1 MSNSVLQRLPHPYGS
16 MIDRTQM
23 IEFEFDQQKY
33 QGFAGDTIAS
43 ALIANQRWV
52 MSRSFK
58 YHRPRAPLTM
68 AGQDANTLIQL
79 PEEAN
84 VLADTTE
91 IQPQLRAAGQNFS
104 GSLLKD
110 SDAFLGKFS
119 KFMPVGFYYR
129 AFYKPK
135 GVWKLWEP
143 LIRKKAGLGVLDLN
157 FEPEYYDKAYL
168 FHDVVVVG
176 GGPAGLQAA
185 LSAAEQ
191 GAKVLLVEQEK
202 LLGGSLN
209 YARFDVE
216 GVVADRLRE
225 QLVNAVTAHANIQVM
240 MQAVCNA
247 WFTDHYLPVIQGKR
261 MYKVRA
267 KQCIVA
273 SGSFDQPVIFRNN
286 DLPGVIL
293 TSAVQRLIKLYA
305 VKPGQKV
312 VILTGH
318 DDGYLAA
325 LDMLEAGIDV
335 VAVVDLREV
344 PRNKAAYGAV
354 KAKNVACYLGSTVF
368 EALHDKTMHRVH
380 GVDIRKIV
388 SEGQVAEDAKKLDCD
403 VLCMSSGYMP
413 VYQLLCQAG
422 GKLSY
427 SDQKAEFN
435 LSGLPQG
442 LHVTG
447 SVEGV
452 HAIEQVVE
460 HAKYTGRLAAKQAL
474 GHILDLEVQS
484 SSNIVSTNNPV
495 NFPWPIF
502 AHPKGKEF
510 VDFDEDLQI
519 RDIVNATKSGYRD
532 VQLVKRFSTV
542 GMGPSQG
549 RHSALPTARLV
560 AKSTQRS
567 VSETGVTTA
576 RPPFTVEK
584 LAHVAGRSFDPYR
597 QTPMHAQHLE
607 ANATMMPAGNWQR
620 PAFYGDAAHRLQHIE
635 NEVKHV
641 RNQVGMIDVSTLGGL
656 EIRGPDSAEFINR
669 LYTFGFTKLPVG
681 KTRYAVMSNEHGVV
695 IDDGVAARLS
705 EHHFYVTATT
715 SGVDRIY
722 QQMLKWNAQWRLNL
736 DITNVTTALAA
747 VNIAGPQSRAVMQ
760 KVCHDVDLSNTA
772 FPYLGVREGHI
783 QGIPVRILRVGFV
796 GELGYEIH
804 FPARY
809 GEFMWNHLMQAGQ
822 AFDIKPFG
830 VESQRLL
837 RLEKGHIII
846 SQDTDG
852 MTHPQEVDLGWAVA
866 RNKPWFVGKRSI
878 AILEQQPLK
887 RKLVSFVLDKSQEKP
902 LEGHIVLEGEN
913 ISGNITSCE
922 YSPTLD
928 KIIGMAYVGIGQ
940 SEVGHQ
946 FPIRVE
952 KGAMVHATVVKAPFY
967 DPENQRQ
974 EI

>member
-1 MSNSVLQRLPHPYGS
+1 MSDLALSRLPLPYGC
-16 MIDRTQM
+16 MIDRSQEV
-23 IEFEFDQQKY
+23 EFNFDNQKY
-33 QGFAGDTIAS
+33 IGYSGDTLAS
-43 ALIANQRWV
+43 ALLANQRWV

-79 PEEAN
+79 PQEAN
-84 VLADTTE
+84 VLADLVE
-91 IQPQLRAAGQNFS
+91 IKPQLSASGQNFS
-104 GSLLKD
+104 GTLLND
-110 SDAFLGKFS
+110 STAVLGKFS

-143 LIRKKAGLGVLDLN
+143 LIRKKAGLGILDLN

-168 FHDVVVVG
+168 FTDVAVIG
-176 GGPAGLQAA
+176 AGPAGLQAA
-185 LSAAEQ
+185 LSAADT
-191 GAKVLLVEQEK
+191 GAKVLLIEQDK
-202 LLGGSLN
+202 ILGGSLN

-216 GVVADRLRE
+216 GKKAVELR
-225 QLVNAVTAHANIQVM
+225 QKLT
-240 MQAVCNA
+240 QAVEQHPNITVMSESICNG
-247 WFTDHYLPVIQGKR
+247 WFTDHYLPVIQNKR
-261 MYKVRA
+261 LYKVRA

-273 SGSFDQPVIFRNN
+273 SGSFDQPVVFRNN

-305 VKPGQKV
+305 VKPGQKIT
-312 VILTGH
+312 ILTGN

-325 LDMLEAGIDV
+325 LDLIDAGLSV
-335 VAVVDLREV
+335 VALIDMRETAKD
-344 PRNKAAYGAV
+344 PALYGAL
-354 KAKNVACYLGSTVF
+354 KAKKVPCYMGSTVY
-368 EALHDKTMHRVH
+368 EALHEKNMHRVT
-380 GVDIRKIV
+380 GVDIRQIV
-388 SEGQVAEDAKKLDCD
+388 SEGEVSNESKLVECD

-427 SDQKAEFN
+427 DDQKAEFN
-435 LSGLPQG
+435 LTGLAQG
-442 LHVTG
+442 LYVAG
-447 SVEGV
+447 SVNGV
-452 HAIEQVVE
+452 HKIEHVLVNAEQ
-460 HAKYTGRLAAKQAL
+460 TGKMAAVRAL
-474 GHILDLEVQS
+474 GLSDEGLSIAKFSDHG
-484 SSNIVSTNNPV
+484 V

-510 VDFDEDLQI
+510 VDYDEDLQI
-519 RDIVNATKSGYRD
+519 KDIVNATKSGYRD

-560 AKSTQRS
+560 AKSTDRS

-576 RPPFTVEK
+576 RPPFTAEK

-597 QTPMHAQHLE
+597 QTPMHSRHVE
-607 ANATMMPAGNWQR
+607 AGAKMMPAGNWQR
-620 PAFYGDAAHRLQHIE
+620 PAFYGHADQRLQHIE
-635 NEVKHV
+635 NEVNNV
-641 RNQVGMIDVSTLGGL
+641 RNNVGMIDVSTLGGL
-656 EIRGPDSAEFINR
+656 EVRGPDSAEFLNR
-669 LYTFGFTKLPVG
+669 LYTFGFAKLPVG
-681 KTRYAVMSNEHGVV
+681 KTRYAVMANEDGVV
-695 IDDGVAARLS
+695 IDDGVAGRLS
-705 EHHFYVTATT
+705 ENHFYVTATT

-722 QQMLKWNAQWRLNL
+722 QQMLKWNVQWRLNV

-747 VNIAGPQSRAVMQ
+747 VNIAGPNSRAVMQ
-760 KVCHDVDLSNTA
+760 QVCQDVDLSNEA
-772 FPYLGVREGHI
+772 FPYLGLREGSI
-783 QGIPVRILRVGFV
+783 YGIPVRILRVGFV

-809 GEFMWNHLMQAGQ
+809 GEFMWDKLMQAGQ
-822 AFDIKPFG
+822 AFDMRPFG

-866 RNKPWFVGKRSI
+866 RSKPWFVGKRSI
-878 AILEQQPLK
+878 EILEAQNLK
-887 RKLVSFVLDKSQEKP
+887 RKLVSFVLDKAQEKP
-902 LEGHIVLEGEN
+902 LEGHIVLDGN
-913 ISGNITSCE
+913 DISGNITSCE

-928 KIIGMAYVGIGQ
+928 QIIGMAYVGIGQ
-940 SEVGHQ
+940 SEIGQQ

-952 KGAMVHATVVKAPFY
+952 KGRVVHATVVKAPFY
-967 DPENQRQ
+967 DPKNQRQ

>member
-1 MSNSVLQRLPHPYGS
+1 MSNLNLPRLPLPYGTLL
-16 MIDRTQM
+16 DRSQE
-23 IEFEFDQQKY
+23 IEFEFDAEKFK
-33 QGFAGDTIAS
+33 GFAGDSIAS

-79 PEEAN
+79 PHEAN
-84 VLADTTE
+84 VLADATT
-91 IQPQLRAAGQNFS
+91 IHSGLVSGGQNFS
-104 GSLLKD
+104 GSLMKD

-129 AFYKPK
+129 SFYKPK
-135 GVWKLWEP
+135 GVWKIWEP

-168 FHDVVVVG
+168 FTDIAIVG
-176 GGPAGLQAA
+176 AGPAGLQAA
-185 LSAAEQ
+185 LSAANA
-191 GAKVLLVEQEK
+191 GAKVLLIEQDK
-202 LLGGSLN
+202 ILGGSLN
-209 YARFDVE
+209 YARFDLKGEKAHALRQQLLSAVE
-216 GVVADRLRE
+216 
-225 QLVNAVTAHANIQVM
+225 QHANITVM
-240 MQAVCNA
+240 TESICNA

-261 MYKVRA
+261 LYKVRA

-273 SGSFDQPVIFRNN
+273 SGSFDQPVVFRNN

-305 VKPGQKV
+305 VQLGQKIT
-312 VILTGH
+312 ILTGN

-325 LDMLEAGIDV
+325 LDLIDAGLNV
-335 VAVVDLREV
+335 VALVDMRETAKD
-344 PRNKAAYGAV
+344 PALYGAL
-354 KAKNVACYLGSTVF
+354 KAKKIPCYMGSTVY
-368 EALHDKTMHRVH
+368 EALHEKNMHRVT
-380 GVDIRKIV
+380 GVDIRKII
-388 SEGQVAEDAKKLDCD
+388 SEGEVATESTKVQCD

-422 GKLSY
+422 AKLSY
-427 SDQKAEFN
+427 DDLKAEFTI
-435 LSGLPQG
+435 SGLPKG
-442 LHVTG
+442 LYVAG
-447 SVEGV
+447 SVNGV
-452 HAIEQVVE
+452 HTLE
-460 HAKYTGRLAAKQAL
+460 HVLENAQQTAKLAAARAL
-474 GHILDLEVQS
+474 GQADEGLSLQPFSDQD
-484 SSNIVSTNNPV
+484 V
-495 NFPWPIF
+495 NFSWPIF
-502 AHPKGKEF
+502 CHPKGKEF

-519 RDIVNATKSGYRD
+519 KDIINATKSGYRD

-560 AKSTQRS
+560 AKSTDRS

-576 RPPFTVEK
+576 RPPFTAEK
-584 LAHVAGRSFDPYR
+584 LAHVAGRGFDPFR
-597 QTPMHAQHLE
+597 QTPMHVRHIE
-607 ANATMMPAGNWQR
+607 AGAKMMPAGNWQR
-620 PAFYGDAAHRLQHIE
+620 PAFYGDANKRLQNIE
-635 NEVKHV
+635 NEVQNV
-641 RNQVGMIDVSTLGGL
+641 RQNVGMIDVSTLGGL
-656 EIRGPDSAEFINR
+656 EIRGSDSAEFLNR
-669 LYTFGFTKLPVG
+669 LYTFGFAKLPIG

-695 IDDGVAARLS
+695 IDDGVAGRLS
-705 EHHFYVTATT
+705 ENHFYVTATT
-715 SGVDRIY
+715 SGVDHIY
-722 QQMLKWNAQWRLNL
+722 QQMLKWNVQWRLNV

-747 VNIAGPQSRAVMQ
+747 VNIAGPNSRAVMQ
-760 KVCHDVDLSNTA
+760 MVCHDVDLSNEA
-772 FPYLGVREGHI
+772 FPYLGLREGSI
-783 QGIPVRILRVGFV
+783 YGIPVRILRVGFV

-809 GEFMWNHLMQAGQ
+809 GEFMWDKLMQAGQ
-822 AFDIKPFG
+822 LFNMKPFG

-852 MTHPQEVDLGWAVA
+852 MTHPLEVDLGWAVA

-878 AILEQQPLK
+878 EILEAQKLK
-887 RKLVSFVLDKSQEKP
+887 RKLVSFVLDKQQEKP
-902 LEGHIVLEGEN
+902 LEGHIVLKGDD

-922 YSPTLD
+922 YSPTID
-928 KIIGMAYVGIGQ
+928 KIIGMAYVDIEQ
-940 SEVGHQ
+940 SEVGQQ

-952 KGAMVHATVVKAPFY
+952 KGAVVHATVVKAPFY
-967 DPENQRQ
+967 DPQNQRQ

>member
-1 MSNSVLQRLPHPYGS
+1 MSDFALQRLPHPYGS
-16 MIDRTQM
+16 MIDRAQV
-23 IEFEFDQQKY
+23 IEFEFDHEKFK
-33 QGFAGDTIAS
+33 GFSGDSIAS

-91 IQPQLRAAGQNFS
+91 IQPRLRATGQNFS

-168 FHDVVVVG
+168 FYDVVVVG
-176 GGPAGLQAA
+176 SGPAGLQAA

-202 LLGGSLN
+202 MLGGSLN

-216 GVVADRLRE
+216 GKLAYQLRE
-225 QLVNAVTAHANIQVM
+225 QLVNAVHAHANIQVM

-247 WFTDHYLPVIQGKR
+247 WFTDHYLPVIQDKR

-325 LDMLEAGIDV
+325 LDLLDAGIQV

-344 PRNKAAYGAV
+344 PHNKSVYGAV
-354 KAKNVACYLGSTVF
+354 KAKNVPCYLGSTVF
-368 EALHDKTMHRVH
+368 EALHDKSMHRVI

-388 SEGQVAEDAKKLDCD
+388 SEGQVAQETKKLDCD
-403 VLCMSSGYMP
+403 ILCMSSGYMP

-427 SDQKAEFN
+427 DDQKAEFN

-447 SVEGV
+447 SVNGA
-452 HAIEQVVE
+452 HAIDQVIQQ
-460 HAKYTGRLAAKQAL
+460 AKSTGQIAAQYAL
-474 GHILDLEVQS
+474 GQTLEPQAPEATFKEQ
-484 SSNIVSTNNPV
+484 NRV

-576 RPPFTVEK
+576 RPPYTVEK

-597 QTPMHAQHLE
+597 QTPMHAQHIKAG
-607 ANATMMPAGNWQR
+607 ANMMPAGNWQR

-635 NEVKHV
+635 NEVRHV
-641 RNQVGMIDVSTLGGL
+641 RNQVGIIDVSTLGGL
-656 EIRGPDSAEFINR
+656 EIRGPDSAEFLNR
-669 LYTFGFTKLPVG
+669 LYTFGFVKLPVG

-747 VNIAGPQSRAVMQ
+747 VNIAGPRSREVMQ

-772 FPYLGVREGHI
+772 FPYLGVREGKI

-796 GELGYEIH
+796 GELGFEIH

-809 GEFMWNHLMQAGQ
+809 GEFMWNHLMQAGHE
-822 AFDIKPFG
+822 FDIKPFG

-837 RLEKGHIII
+837 RLEKGHIIV

-887 RKLVSFVLDKSQEKP
+887 RKLVSFVLDKTQEKP
-902 LEGHIVLEGEN
+902 LEGHIVLEGDD

-928 KIIGMAYVGIGQ
+928 KIIGMAYVGIRQ
-940 SEVGHQ
+940 SEVGRQ

-952 KGAMVHATVVKAPFY
+952 KGAVVHATVVKAPFY
-967 DPENQRQ
+967 DPQNQRQ

>member
-1 MSNSVLQRLPHPYGS
+1 MSDHSLQRLPLPYGT
-16 MIDRTQM
+16 MLDRKHV
-23 IEFEFDQQKY
+23 IEFEFDHQKFK
-33 QGFAGDTIAS
+33 GFEGDSLAS
-43 ALIANQRWV
+43 ALIASQRWV

-68 AGQDANTLIQL
+68 AGQDANTLVQL
-79 PEEAN
+79 PEEPN
-84 VLADTTE
+84 VMADTTL
-91 IQPQLRAAGQNFS
+91 IKSGLSASGQNFS

-110 SDAFLGKFS
+110 KDAFLGKFS

-143 LIRKKAGLGVLDLN
+143 VIRKKAGLGVVDLN
-157 FEPEYYDKAYL
+157 FKPEYYDKAYL
-168 FHDVVVVG
+168 FNDVTVVG
-176 GGPAGLQAA
+176 GGPAGMQAA
-185 LSAAEQ
+185 LAAAAQ
-191 GAKVLLVEQEK
+191 GAKVLLVEQDK
-202 LLGGSLN
+202 VLGGSLN
-209 YARFDVE
+209 YARFDIE
-216 GVVADRLRE
+216 GQVAKRLRDKLI
-225 QLVNAVTAHANIQVM
+225 QAVTSNPNIQVM
-240 MQAVCNA
+240 TQAVCNA

-267 KQCIVA
+267 KQCIIA

-293 TSAVQRLIKLYA
+293 TSAAQRLIKLYA
-305 VKPGQKV
+305 VKIGQNV
-312 VILTGH
+312 VILTGN

-325 LDMLEAGIDV
+325 LDLAEAGIKV
-335 VAVVDLREV
+335 VALVDMRES
-344 PRNKAAYGAV
+344 PKNTALLASMKARNIP
-354 KAKNVACYLGSTVF
+354 CHLGSTVF
-368 EALHDKTMHRVH
+368 EALHDKSMHRVT

-388 SEGQVAEDAKKLDCD
+388 AQGEVSSTSQKIDCD

-422 GKLSY
+422 AKLSY
-427 SDQKAEFN
+427 NDTRSEFS
-435 LSGLPQG
+435 LSGLPAG
-442 LHVTG
+442 LYVTG
-447 SVEGV
+447 SVNAI
-452 HAIEQVVE
+452 HAIERVLENAEQTGQIAAAQ
-460 HAKYTGRLAAKQAL
+460 AKGQPFESKNLIHFT
-474 GHILDLEVQS
+474 EE
-484 SSNIVSTNNPV
+484 NI

-502 AHPKGKEF
+502 EHPKGKEF

-597 QTPMHAQHLE
+597 QTPMHRRHLE
-607 ANATMMPAGNWQR
+607 AGAKMMPAGNWQR
-620 PAFYGDAAHRLQHIE
+620 PAYYGNEAQRLTHIE
-635 NEVKHV
+635 NEVNNV
-641 RNQVGMIDVSTLGGL
+641 RQNVGMIDVSTLGGL
-656 EIRGPDSAEFINR
+656 EIRGKDSAEFLNR
-669 LYTFGFTKLPVG
+669 LYTFGFAKLPVG
-681 KTRYAVMSNEHGVV
+681 KTRYAVISNEHGVV
-695 IDDGVAARLS
+695 IDDGVAGRIS
-705 EHHFYVTATT
+705 ENHFYVTATT

-722 QQMLKWNAQWRLNL
+722 QQMLKWNVQWRLNV

-747 VNIAGPQSRAVMQ
+747 VNIAGPKSREVM
-760 KVCHDVDLSNTA
+760 KRICHDVDLSNEA
-772 FPYLGVREGHI
+772 FPYLGLREGTI
-783 QGIPVRILRVGFV
+783 YGIPVRILRVGFV

-809 GEFMWNHLMQAGQ
+809 GEFMWDQLMQAGKP
-822 AFDIKPFG
+822 FDMKPFG
-830 VESQRLL
+830 VETQRLL

-852 MTHPQEVDLGWAVA
+852 MTHPLEVDLGWAVA
-866 RNKPWFVGKRSI
+866 RSKPWFVGKRSI
-878 AILEQQPLK
+878 AILEAQPLK

-928 KIIGMAYVGIGQ
+928 KIIGMAYVGINQ
-940 SEVGHQ
+940 SEVGQQ

-952 KGAMVHATVVKAPFY
+952 KGAVVQATVVKAPFY
-967 DPENQRQ
+967 DPKNQRQ